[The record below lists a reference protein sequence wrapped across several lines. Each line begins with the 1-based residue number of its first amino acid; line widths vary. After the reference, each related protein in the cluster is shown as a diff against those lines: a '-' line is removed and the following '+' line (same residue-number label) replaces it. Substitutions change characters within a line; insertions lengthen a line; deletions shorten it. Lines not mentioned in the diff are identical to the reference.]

1 MVIVI
6 HNVLYL
12 KILCVPLNYSFSSLN
27 VCISMKTL
35 FARLSFAMKILIVL
49 RYLLVWYLNR
59 ETCYYYLTISKFNV
73 FVCLIYVFEFFICS
87 CRRVVKALEQV
98 LHVQLK
104 LHLPISIYWPP
115 FLDTSNITMGRQAC
129 FYIWLKILLSEH
141 MHTYNKVLCKY
152 IEEIQNQHTHIYIFD
167 IK

>member
-1 MVIVI
+1 M
-6 HNVLYL
+6 
-12 KILCVPLNYSFSSLN
+12 
-27 VCISMKTL
+27 
-35 FARLSFAMKILIVL
+35 
-49 RYLLVWYLNR
+49 NR

-87 CRRVVKALEQV
+87 CRRVVRALEQV

-104 LHLPISIYWPP
+104 LHLPNSIYWPP

-129 FYIWLKILLSEH
+129 FYIWLKILLLEH

-152 IEEIQNQHTHIYIFD
+152 IEEIQNQHTHISIFD
-167 IK
+167 IKFLISYTTSNKLDGEKNVLHANILCRCIHEFALHIWIFYCF